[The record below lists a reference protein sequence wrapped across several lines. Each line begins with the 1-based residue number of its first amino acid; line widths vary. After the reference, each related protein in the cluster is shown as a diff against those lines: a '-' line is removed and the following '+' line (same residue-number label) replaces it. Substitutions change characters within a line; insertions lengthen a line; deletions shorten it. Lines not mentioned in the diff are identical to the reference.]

1 MQKTPQN
8 SVYISYIIRF
18 LKFFTVKKKFQ
29 QNSPVICNK
38 FKVFLGVFGILDVD
52 LTREIICQKQTK
64 RFRILLQILIS
75 RYLVKLSNASDLN

>member
-52 LTREIICQKQTK
+52 
-64 RFRILLQILIS
+64 FNS
-75 RYLVKLSNASDLN
+75 RNYMPKTDKTVQNITANFNFPVFGKIV